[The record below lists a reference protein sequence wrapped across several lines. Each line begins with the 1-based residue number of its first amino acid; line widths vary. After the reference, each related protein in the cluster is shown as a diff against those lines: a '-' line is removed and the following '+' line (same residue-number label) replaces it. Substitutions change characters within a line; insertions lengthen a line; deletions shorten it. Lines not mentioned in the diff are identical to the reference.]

1 MLKAANVARYFLYL
15 DNNREKFSDVL
26 VSMNGKTFYKGSA
39 RLNKYLHIAQNLY
52 IAKTGTKL
60 FSEDLYAFDNGAVV
74 PSVRERFI
82 SLYRTVKD
90 KPDIPQ
96 EYVAFLNKVYKI
108 LMNATLEELVEIS
121 HEDNEWRVRNPH
133 RENQR
138 MDSLSRVEEYR
149 KQYADILKI
158 MDRMDMAGIY

>member
-1 MLKAANVARYFLYL
+1 MFVCRNRTSFFSGNEKGRARVVQFLW
-15 DNNREKFSDVL
+15 VL
-26 VSMNGKTFYKGSA
+26 PTIMKTA
-39 RLNKYLHIAQNLY
+39 
-52 IAKTGTKL
+52 
-60 FSEDLYAFDNGAVV
+60 LYAFDNGAVV

-121 HEDNEWRVRNPH
+121 HEDNEWRIRNPH
-133 RENQR
+133 RENQC
-138 MDSLSRVEEYR
+138 MDSLSRVEEYK
-149 KQYADILKI
+149 KQYADILKV
-158 MDRMDMAGIY
+158 MERMDMADE

>member
-1 MLKAANVARYFLYL
+1 MLKAVNVARYFLYL

-96 EYVAFLNKVYKI
+96 EYVAFLNKV
-108 LMNATLEELVEIS
+108 
-121 HEDNEWRVRNPH
+121 
-133 RENQR
+133 
-138 MDSLSRVEEYR
+138 
-149 KQYADILKI
+149 
-158 MDRMDMAGIY
+158 